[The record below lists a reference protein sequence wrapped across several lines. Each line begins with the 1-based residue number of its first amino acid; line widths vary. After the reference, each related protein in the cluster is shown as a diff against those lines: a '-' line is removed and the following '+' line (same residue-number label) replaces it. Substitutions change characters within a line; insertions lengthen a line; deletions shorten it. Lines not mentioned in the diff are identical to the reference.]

1 MKAIEKKLMP
11 TKFPSYSM
19 VGPYFYKIL
28 NNKRALVVCN
38 EEDSPE
44 ISEGSVILALREGTK
59 PSTKRIFLLAYKKV
73 NIRLDKLRKL

>member
-44 ISEGSVILALREGTK
+44 ISDLISYEN
-59 PSTKRIFLLAYKKV
+59 YNKK
-73 NIRLDKLRKL
+73 KLKWEEKAANTNARHF